1 LRFAHKMIHPRH
13 FAFLRTIF
21 VLAPKDKHVHATLEY
36 LKLEAWHQTRY
47 DIQNKAGLFLYNGTQ
62 LRSYLMQ
69 ESGESGS

>member
-1 LRFAHKMIHPRH
+1 
-13 FAFLRTIF
+13 

-69 ESGESGS
+69 VLGESGS